1 MSKSESTPKLII
13 GLTGGIGS
21 GKSEVGRRFQEL
33 GVTLVDA
40 DQLAHQVVEPGEPA
54 LKRIAEH
61 FGSEILTEEG
71 RLNRPKLRALI
82 FENPDEKRWLEE
94 LLHPLVNQEIRTQ
107 LKDTTTP
114 YAILMSPLLLETHQ
128 DRMVDRVLVVDTP
141 ESEQLNRATR
151 RDQSNR
157 EQIEAIIRTQISRK
171 ERLERADDC
180 IRNHGDLGEL
190 DDQVE
195 KLHKFYLELVRHRQS
210 TH

>member
-1 MSKSESTPKLII
+1 MSKSPSTPKLII

-21 GKSEVGRRFQEL
+21 GKSEVGRRFQKL

-40 DQLAHQVVEPGEPA
+40 DLLAHQVVEPGEPA
-54 LKRIAEH
+54 LERIAEH
-61 FGSEILTEEG
+61 FGSQILTEEG
-71 RLNRPKLRALI
+71 RLNRAKLRALI
-82 FENPDEKRWLEE
+82 FEHPEEKRWLEE
-94 LLHPLVNQEIRTQ
+94 LLHPLVNQEIRVQ
-107 LKDTTTP
+107 LKEAASP

-141 ESEQLNRATR
+141 ESEQLSRVTR

-157 EQIEAIIRTQISRK
+157 TQIEAIIGTQIPRN

-180 IRNHGDLGEL
+180 IRNHGDLSEL

-195 KLHKFYLELVRHRQS
+195 KLHKFYLELAGSRHS
-210 TH
+210 